1 MSRENI
7 QRWQPPDRLAP
18 GRKIVGYI
26 DEIVSD
32 GEGWLESQPFWSDLD
47 KAEDLIRGKETVQAD
62 QNRSDLT
69 SNRLKRILRE
79 IVAAISDVRYPDVWS
94 SDNKAFS
101 PEAAMFSKVAKA
113 SRGTERGTVSRKGNP
128 QSCCNP
134 TRRSQ
139 LLYSPCQVSC
149 HC

>member
-18 GRKIVGYI
+18 GRKIVGWV
-26 DEIVSD
+26 DEILSD

-101 PEAAMFSKVAKA
+101 PEAAMFSKVAKGVWFEQRFPLA
-113 SRGTERGTVSRKGNP
+113 IRRMAQRSEEHTSEL
-128 QSCCNP
+128 QSL
-134 TRRSQ
+134 R
-139 LLYSPCQVSC
+139 
-149 HC
+149 